1 MIANRRLHEDLEEI
15 DISYQELI
23 SVAKEALRMNMV
35 IEQQYEEI
43 VEKNKDLHKQKQA
56 METEKYRLKK
66 ISQALDGLTILAKAA
81 RKL

>member
-1 MIANRRLHEDLEEI
+1 
-15 DISYQELI
+15 
-23 SVAKEALRMNMV
+23 MV

-66 ISQALDGLTILAKAA
+66 ISQELDGLTILAKAA